1 MQNFGVCKLADGWYT
16 SRSSIKNFA
25 KEFKEKHKK
34 LDALVN
40 NAGVFLPPH
49 EKTPAGMEVMAEA
62 ALNTSL
68 KSMHTLNSGTEVL
81 VQSFCMHIHTWSCA
95 KTRVSSLVLE

>member
-1 MQNFGVCKLADGWYT
+1 MRLAQGRCA
-16 SRSSIKNFA
+16 SHSSIKSFA

-49 EKTPAGMEVMAEA
+49 EKTPAGMEVTA
-62 ALNTSL
+62 
-68 KSMHTLNSGTEVL
+68 
-81 VQSFCMHIHTWSCA
+81 
-95 KTRVSSLVLE
+95 

>member
-1 MQNFGVCKLADGWYT
+1 MADDGYA
-16 SRSSIKNFA
+16 SRSSIKSFA

-49 EKTPAGMEVMAEA
+49 EKTPAGMEVMAET
-62 ALNTSL
+62 ALSTLL
-68 KSMHTLNSGTEVL
+68 KSMHILDLRHKG
-81 VQSFCMHIHTWSCA
+81 A
-95 KTRVSSLVLE
+95 

>member
-1 MQNFGVCKLADGWYT
+1 MQSVSIRRLADGWYALC
-16 SRSSIKNFA
+16 SSIKNFA

-49 EKTPAGMEVMAEA
+49 EKTPAGMEVMAQT

-68 KSMHTLNSGTEVL
+68 ESMHILISGTKVL
-81 VQSFCMHIHTWSCA
+81 VHNFRMRIRA
-95 KTRVSSLVLE
+95 

>member
-1 MQNFGVCKLADGWYT
+1 MWSLADDWYA

-49 EKTPAGMEVMAEA
+49 EKTPAGMEVLAET
-62 ALNTSL
+62 ALSTVL
-68 KSMHTLNSGTEVL
+68 KFMHTLNSGTEVL
-81 VQSFCMHIHTWSCA
+81 VQNYCWSYA
-95 KTRVSSLVLE
+95 KSTLVSSLVLE